1 MTKQDL
7 QKQLKEKVKEGV
19 KPSDLR
25 KLKRSKSA
33 GDIPKAPLPKSTPL
47 VKSKSAQELEPT
59 NSKIEELETKI
70 SVLELKLETQ
80 ARELAEKDVE
90 KLLFAEQLKQKQ
102 QEVENLRQQL
112 ETAQSNPTQELDQSL
127 IARHQNLKD

>member
-7 QKQLKEKVKEGV
+7 QKELKEKVKEGV

-59 NSKIEELETKI
+59 SSKIEELETKI
-70 SVLELKLETQ
+70 SVLELKLEVSQREIKGLEADNYGYQQQLNEKALEHQ
-80 ARELAEKDVE
+80 ADKQ
-90 KLLFAEQLKQKQ
+90 LFQDQLKQKQ
-102 QEVENLRQQL
+102 QELENLREQL
-112 ETAQSNPTQELDQSL
+112 E
-127 IARHQNLKD
+127 